1 MIKHIRKLLGLCD
14 HKWETIR
21 EGPLLSKDNTVVGHY
36 YIVRCETCGHIK
48 QIEP

>member
-1 MIKHIRKLLGLCD
+1 MIKLIRKLLGLCD

-21 EGPLLSKDNTVVGHY
+21 EGNLLSKDKTGIGRY
-36 YIVRCETCGHIK
+36 YVLRCESCGHIK